1 MNYKESVNWILGFTD
16 YEKIHNALW
25 NEAEFDLRRMEELL
39 ARLDTPHLKSR
50 TVHIAGSKGKGST
63 AAMIASAL
71 RSSGHTV
78 GLFTSPHLHTIR
90 ERVSANGVLIEEN
103 ELIALVARLIP
114 EVDAVNADAHYGKL
128 TTFEVLAALAFTH
141 FADRK
146 VDYQVIEVGLG
157 GRLDATNVATPEV
170 SVITSISMDHV
181 GILGDTLAK
190 IAGEKAGIIKQGVP
204 VVCSPQKAEAMD
216 VIENACKDRKAELIK
231 VGRDVTW
238 QRAGYDLDGQSFSVA
253 GRNNTYDITIPL
265 LGEHQIENA
274 AVAVAVLELLG
285 VDARAIAAG
294 LRNVQW
300 PGRLEILQREPL
312 IVADGAHNVDS
323 ANRLV
328 QSLKGYFKYERL
340 ILIIGMSSDK
350 DIAGI
355 VDTLAPAC
363 DEVIVTCSR
372 HPRSVDT
379 SILAEQFARHG
390 LAAKQCASTAAA
402 VKQAMQIAK
411 KGDLI
416 CATGSLFIVAEAI
429 EQVKGLSGEVYSL

>member
-1 MNYKESVNWILGFTD
+1 MNYTESVNWILGFTD

-25 NEAEFDLRRMEELL
+25 NEDEFDLRRMAELL
-39 ARLDTPHLKSR
+39 ARLNDPHLKPR

-63 AAMIASAL
+63 AAMVASAL
-71 RSSGHTV
+71 RQAGHSV

-90 ERVSANGVLIEEN
+90 ERVSVNGVMIAED
-103 ELIALVARLIP
+103 ELIDLVARLVP
-114 EVDAVNADAHYGKL
+114 EVDVVNADAHYGKL
-128 TTFEVLAALAFTH
+128 TTFEVLAALAFTY
-141 FADRK
+141 FADKK

-157 GRLDATNVATPEV
+157 GRLDATNVAVPEV

-190 IAGEKAGIIKQGVP
+190 IAMEKAGIIKQGIP
-204 VVCSPQKAEAMD
+204 VITSPQKPEAMD
-216 VIENACKDRKAELIK
+216 VIENVCNNHNAELIK
-231 VGRDVTW
+231 VGQSVTW
-238 QRAGYDLDGQSFSVA
+238 QRKAFDLDGQSFNVA

-265 LGEHQIENA
+265 LGEHQVENA
-274 AVAVAVLELLG
+274 TVAVAVLEQLG
-285 VDARAIAAG
+285 VDARSIAAG
-294 LRNVQW
+294 LKNVQW
-300 PGRLEILQREPL
+300 PGRMEIIQREPL

-323 ANRLV
+323 AARLV
-328 QSLKGYFKYERL
+328 QSLQQYFEYERL

-355 VDTLAPAC
+355 IDTLVPAC
-363 DEVIVTCSR
+363 GEVIVTRSR

-379 SILAEQFARHG
+379 STLAEQFARHG
-390 LAAKQCASTAAA
+390 LTAKQCASTAAA
-402 VKQAMQIAK
+402 VKQAIKIAK